1 MYGEAM
7 PISRRQFDL
16 GINNE
21 LKDWMEKLYALLQQ
35 NKETA
40 YTREELEELLGVNAV
55 PIGLESDTQTALDRA
70 LERLIRMGCA
80 EAREINSTLYFAVGQ
95 RELETVLF

>member
-1 MYGEAM
+1 M
-7 PISRRQFDL
+7 PISRRQFNL

-21 LKDWMEKLYALLQQ
+21 LKDWMEKLYTVLQQ

-40 YTREELEELLGVNAV
+40 YTQEELEELLEVNATS
-55 PIGLESDTQTALDRA
+55 IGLESNAQTALDKA
-70 LERLIRMGCA
+70 LERLITMNCA
-80 EAREINSTLYFAVGQ
+80 ESREINGTLYFAVGQ